1 MNYSFVHLRSFY
13 QQIINAH
20 PKSGRISIPPE
31 IRAESLYAG
40 IYNIFMVNKMDK
52 NRTTEGIWNKWVLIR
67 ETWDIMLL
75 IRG

>member
-1 MNYSFVHLRSFY
+1 V
-13 QQIINAH
+13 H
-20 PKSGRISIPPE
+20 PKSELISIPPE

-52 NRTTEGIWNKWVLIR
+52 NLTTEGIGNKWVLLR
-67 ETWDIMLL
+67 ETLDIMLM